1 MCRQKLLFKDVYFSL
16 ICDNHSKRSPQII
29 CSLRDCQSNTSI
41 VHPEVEYIAMPCL
54 TMTKSSVWGSECDS
68 GPVKNLLYRILL
80 GWSTPIEQKLHLLGR
95 SFQLL
100 LLLPRREITHP
111 HPITNV
117 HFFVHFFKKEYSL
130 WQELC
135 VCMRFLWCYFYSFWC
150 VPALFPLWNR

>member
-1 MCRQKLLFKDVYFSL
+1 MYRQKLLFKDVYFSL
-16 ICDNHSKRSPQII
+16 ICDNHNKRSTQII
-29 CSLRDCQSNTSI
+29 CSLRDYQSNKSI

-100 LLLPRREITHP
+100 LLLPRREPTL
-111 HPITNV
+111 TL
-117 HFFVHFFKKEYSL
+117 SL
-130 WQELC
+130 MFIFLFIFLRKSILC
-135 VCMRFLWCYFYSFWC
+135 GKNYVC
-150 VPALFPLWNR
+150 A